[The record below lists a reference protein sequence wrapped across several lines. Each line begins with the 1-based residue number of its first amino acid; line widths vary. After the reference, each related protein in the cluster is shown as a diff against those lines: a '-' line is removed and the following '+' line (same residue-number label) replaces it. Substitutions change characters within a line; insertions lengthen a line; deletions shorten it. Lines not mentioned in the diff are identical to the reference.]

1 MKIVLCLL
9 LTSILQVKSQD
20 TLSTDSIYNLPIGNA
35 RPFEFGYCFFTV
47 NSNIALLYA
56 PPSYTGFEF
65 LNGVLARYKYQHL
78 SLRFHASYSSIKTS
92 QYYLI
97 NSLQNFG
104 EATTKDYKIGSG
116 LQYSFQKKHDYLYA
130 ILDFSF
136 HKRTTTATINNSQSL
151 YHINLVSKLNGLDIT
166 PGIGSKFKLFKNL
179 YATLET
185 GYSYTYLT
193 GQNKYNSYDFKYPE
207 SIRKTLVYANLF
219 TKFYLSL
226 TF

>member
-1 MKIVLCLL
+1 MKIVVCLL

-20 TLSTDSIYNLPIGNA
+20 SLSTDSIYNLPIGNA
-35 RPFEFGYCFFTV
+35 RPFEFGYYFFTV
-47 NSNIALLYA
+47 NSNTALLYT

-65 LNGVLARYKYQHL
+65 LNGVLARYKYQKL
-78 SLRFHASYSSIKTS
+78 SLRFHASYSSKKTS

-97 NSLQNFG
+97 NSIQNWG

-116 LQYSFQKKHDYLYA
+116 LQYSFQKKHDYLYV
-130 ILDFSF
+130 IMDLSY
-136 HKRTTTATINNSQSL
+136 HKRATTATINNSQSL
-151 YHINLVSKLNGLDIT
+151 YQINLVSKLNGFDIT
-166 PGIGSKFKLFKNL
+166 PAIGSKLKLFKNL

-185 GYSYTYLT
+185 GYNYTYLA
-193 GQNKYNSYDFKYPE
+193 GKNNYSSYDFKSPE
-207 SIRKTLVYANLF
+207 SIRKTSVYTNLF